1 MNLDALLAP
10 EPEPEKKLCRVGQI
24 LESLQ
29 EPYHSALLA
38 QINRPRMDG
47 GFTDEVL
54 QRRMTEAGLV
64 AGVSVINRHRRG
76 MCLCASR

>member
-1 MNLDALLAP
+1 
-10 EPEPEKKLCRVGQI
+10 
-24 LESLQ
+24 
-29 EPYHSALLA
+29 
-38 QINRPRMDG
+38 MDG